1 MSKEDVTKFL
11 DLMREN
17 KDLGV
22 RLAQALDSGDI
33 EALARESGLEFTEA
47 ELREQLAATESNTIK
62 LSDGELAAATGG
74 HQRHFYVFC
83 ITCNKRL
90 HDGLV
95 TPVGAANIT
104 GRHLRDFP
112 DHWTDTRNDLGL

>member
-62 LSDGELAAATGG
+62 L
-74 HQRHFYVFC
+74 
-83 ITCNKRL
+83 
-90 HDGLV
+90 
-95 TPVGAANIT
+95 
-104 GRHLRDFP
+104 GR
-112 DHWTDTRNDLGL
+112 